1 MKSFSFADETIFSKS
16 PTFISADLRMLLA
29 VIILLL
35 SHGIG
40 FDLFPKGT
48 LN

>member
-1 MKSFSFADETIFSKS
+1 
-16 PTFISADLRMLLA
+16 LRMLLA